1 MQARRFTKYSSSE
14 LTTVSQNSATRL
26 YFVAPLYIG
35 SAEIE
40 SLTSYIS
47 RLALAHCVYPGILM
61 ERVLKKVVNKKHGSA
76 NLHNLYS
83 YTGAINGTGT
93 MGLDLVA
100 ALEQL
105 TSQKQLDLLT
115 LASFS
120 ELIPSRKL
128 FHEHRKWCPQCFDS
142 WKRQQHELYEPL
154 IWKIKAVEVCSIHN
168 SPLQDKCP
176 YCDRPNYH
184 LAWKTRPGYCSNCD
198 RFLGEVDRYKHLSI
212 EDKDL
217 NWYLWVNENIGELLS
232 KRDVEDFSLS
242 KKTIGESLTKYVAN
256 NFQGNMAAF
265 ARFLQMP
272 KNTVWMWCKN
282 KSQPS
287 LEMLLRICHRLEIS
301 VWHFLTQEKTTQ
313 SKITN
318 NLESPP
324 PLTSKA
330 REIVHDRDRIRDY
343 LERVLRESNSNPPS
357 MEQVAR
363 ELQINRR
370 TIFQHFPELCRAI
383 SAKYTKHR
391 TATHQQAIKECCQ
404 EVREVVGQLH
414 SEGKYPSQ
422 NKVEK
427 LISRPGFLRYEEV
440 KKAFAKAKQELNFR

>member
-1 MQARRFTKYSSSE
+1 
-14 LTTVSQNSATRL
+14 
-26 YFVAPLYIG
+26 
-35 SAEIE
+35 
-40 SLTSYIS
+40 
-47 RLALAHCVYPGILM
+47 
-61 ERVLKKVVNKKHGSA
+61 
-76 NLHNLYS
+76 
-83 YTGAINGTGT
+83 
-93 MGLDLVA
+93 
-100 ALEQL
+100 
-105 TSQKQLDLLT
+105 
-115 LASFS
+115 
-120 ELIPSRKL
+120 
-128 FHEHRKWCPQCFDS
+128 
-142 WKRQQHELYEPL
+142 
-154 IWKIKAVEVCSIHN
+154 
-168 SPLQDKCP
+168 
-176 YCDRPNYH
+176 
-184 LAWKTRPGYCSNCD
+184 
-198 RFLGEVDRYKHLSI
+198 
-212 EDKDL
+212 
-217 NWYLWVNENIGELLS
+217 
-232 KRDVEDFSLS
+232 
-242 KKTIGESLTKYVAN
+242 
-256 NFQGNMAAF
+256 
-265 ARFLQMP
+265 QMP